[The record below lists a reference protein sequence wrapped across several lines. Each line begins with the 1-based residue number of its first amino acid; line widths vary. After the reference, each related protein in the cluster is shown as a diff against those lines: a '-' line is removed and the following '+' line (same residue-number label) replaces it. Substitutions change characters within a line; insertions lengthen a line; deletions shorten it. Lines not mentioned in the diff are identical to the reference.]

1 MKDAEK
7 RTEFLTARQLA
18 DILQVS
24 ETTIHR
30 LRRQGRIPA
39 IKVTDRLIRFNLRD
53 VKAALADTTKKNP
66 SEATP
71 DDHQQLSF
79 DDFLSGTPHP

>member
-1 MKDAEK
+1 MKEGQK
-7 RTEFLTARQLA
+7 PEFLTARQLA

-39 IKVTDRLIRFNLRD
+39 IVLTHRLIRFNLKD
-53 VKAALADTTKKNP
+53 VKAALGYTRPKREDEEKESA
-66 SEATP
+66 
-71 DDHQQLSF
+71 QLSF
-79 DDFLSGTPHP
+79 DDLFAGFR

>member
-1 MKDAEK
+1 MKEPEK

-18 DILQVS
+18 DILQIS

-39 IKVTDRLIRFNLRD
+39 TKVTDRLIRFNLRE
-53 VKAALADTTKKNP
+53 VKAALAHTMKK
-66 SEATP
+66 SSS
-71 DDHQQLSF
+71 DDKHADHDQLSF
-79 DDFLSGTPHP
+79 DDFLAGFSEE

>member
-39 IKVTDRLIRFNLRD
+39 IKVTNRLIRFNLRD
-53 VKAALADTTKKNP
+53 VKAALADATKKNP

-71 DDHQQLSF
+71 DDRQQLSF
-79 DDFLSGTPHP
+79 DEFFSASSQH